1 MAGEPSRAPDG
12 ARRFIPILEAR
23 GLHAANSDNVANSE
37 LMRCCGTLGAT
48 PLIVISRGRSDRDAT
63 KYPPGFVATI
73 EQAWQQMQTE
83 LAALSSN
90 SQRIIASNS
99 GHLIN
104 WDEPAVIIAGIQ
116 RAVSAVRAR
125 TES

>member
-1 MAGEPSRAPDG
+1 
-12 ARRFIPILEAR
+12 
-23 GLHAANSDNVANSE
+23 
-37 LMRCCGTLGAT
+37 MRCCGTLGAT
-48 PLIVISRGRSDRDAT
+48 PLIVISRGRPDRDAA
-63 KYPPGFVATI
+63 KYPPGFVAAI